1 MPAETVLP
9 IDPCVDQLSRWSPLL
24 RVDDVPSEL
33 LALLEQVPDPRD
45 RRGRRYRLPSL
56 LVLALSAVAAGARSF
71 YAIADWVSCASAEVL
86 ARVGIRFRVPSES
99 TIRLTLGCLDGD
111 GLDRVLGG
119 YLSKTRHQEGERVAV
134 AIDGKTVRGARTAD
148 ALAIHDLLG
157 RLHGVPPG
165 VGGASAPRPHP
176 RRSPHR
182 GKRQGRRISC
192 RADPMT
198 VSGQLSC
205 PPPGS

>member
-24 RVDDVPSEL
+24 RVDDVTSEL

-86 ARVGIRFRVPSES
+86 AGRDPVP
-99 TIRLTLGCLDGD
+99 GA
-111 GLDRVLGG
+111 
-119 YLSKTRHQEGERVAV
+119 ERV
-134 AIDGKTVRGARTAD
+134 DD
-148 ALAIHDLLG
+148 
-157 RLHGVPPG
+157 
-165 VGGASAPRPHP
+165 
-176 RRSPHR
+176 SPHA
-182 GKRQGRRISC
+182 G
-192 RADPMT
+192 
-198 VSGQLSC
+198 VSGR
-205 PPPGS
+205 